1 MPIYVQDPEIAAA
14 TLVEEL
20 GAIIADIYNGIEIR
34 LQQDLARRIRRAM
47 DVYPE
52 LPERL
57 RAITELQQ
65 LAADQIARYA
75 PPQLAE
81 ELIRLAAE
89 AGSAAAVARLALA
102 PRLPRSLGL
111 TPTSVNAAAMLAL
124 DLRNRFEDVNRR
136 ILRYPDDAYKEIV
149 ARLAPDMLVG
159 GQSLALTQRRII
171 QNFLREGVTGFVD
184 VSGRRWRIGSYT
196 EMATRTATMRAW
208 QDAGLAR
215 MGASGIT
222 LVDVVVGRTACKHCA
237 PWAGR
242 VLSTG
247 GHTGWVEVEHATE
260 DRTVR
265 VFVHATVDQARA
277 THFQHPN
284 CRCILVAH
292 LPGLS
297 VPQDATTWD
306 PEASK
311 AQERQRLLERRVR
324 AAKRDAALA
333 GDPAELANAKA
344 DIREAQATIREHIAE
359 TGLLRRNYR
368 EQLHFADGGTVN
380 PRG

>member
-1 MPIYVQDPEIAAA
+1 MPVYVQDPEIAAS

-20 GAIIADIYNGIEIR
+20 GAIIADICNGIEIR
-34 LQQDLARRIRRAM
+34 LQQDLARRIRHAM

-89 AGSAAAVARLALA
+89 AGTAAAVTRLALA

-111 TPTSVNAAAMLAL
+111 TPSSVNAAAMLAL

-215 MGASGIT
+215 MVSSGIT
-222 LVDVVVGRTACKHCA
+222 LVDVVVGRTACKHCRR
-237 PWAGR
+237 GR
-242 VLSTG
+242 ACELG
-247 GHTGWVEVEHATE
+247 EHATTTPTVGAHHRQSDGRGYRPC
-260 DRTVR
+260 DRAAIASTGTSTTATAPTSTRVQPNSGESMATFTKPSTTATMATTAAATSPMFKRWFDRAGVR
-265 VFVHATVDQARA
+265 GDSVTSRA
-277 THFQHPN
+277 YPFTAVS
-284 CRCILVAH
+284 L
-292 LPGLS
+292 GSLS
-297 VPQDATTWD
+297 V
-306 PEASK
+306 SY
-311 AQERQRLLERRVR
+311 VR
-324 AAKRDAALA
+324 CR
-333 GDPAELANAKA
+333 
-344 DIREAQATIREHIAE
+344 TI
-359 TGLLRRNYR
+359 
-368 EQLHFADGGTVN
+368 
-380 PRG
+380 PP